1 LGNVTGVTRRI
12 REDGSTAE
20 ERAATWPSDHWLS
33 AADDVMFRA
42 IDVAAARADVF
53 RWLCQLRVAPYS
65 YDWIDNFGRR
75 SPRVLTPGLDA
86 LEVGQRFMT
95 IFELVEFEKN
105 SHVTL
110 RSRSRLFGDVVVTYR
125 VSETPG
131 SARSRLAV
139 KLLVRHRRDV
149 LGRVWSL
156 LLPPGDLVMMR
167 EQLRTLARL
176 AEQLALSRRVE
187 AELT

>member
-1 LGNVTGVTRRI
+1 
-12 REDGSTAE
+12 
-20 ERAATWPSDHWLS
+20 
-33 AADDVMFRA
+33 MF
-42 IDVAAARADVF
+42 
-53 RWLCQLRVAPYS
+53 
-65 YDWIDNFGRR
+65 
-75 SPRVLTPGLDA
+75 
-86 LEVGQRFMT
+86 RFMT
-95 IFELVEFEKN
+95 IFELVEFETN

-110 RSRSRLFGDVVVTYR
+110 RTRSRLFGDVVVTYR
-125 VSETPG
+125 VSETQG

-167 EQLRTLARL
+167 KQLRTLARL